1 MSAEDNF
8 RRAFE
13 RLKAGEP
20 ITISKNSLV
29 SQNNVAREA
38 GCDPS
43 ALKKSRHP
51 ALISEIQ
58 EWAKQHGPVKVS
70 SERARSK
77 PRRPEHRNL
86 RIEFEMLKMERDSAL
101 SRLVEAD
108 AKIFDLT
115 IENKR
120 LHAQRKAPNVTV
132 LRERRD
138 T

>member
-8 RRAFE
+8 RRAFD
-13 RLKAGEP
+13 RLKAGMP

-43 ALKKSRHP
+43 TLKKSRHP

-77 PRRPEHRNL
+77 PRRPEHRDL
-86 RIEFEMLKMERDSAL
+86 RNEIEMLKMERDSAL

>member
-51 ALISEIQ
+51 ALIFEIQ